1 MHVKALAPP
10 ALNDSLQP
18 HSHSS
23 LPMFNATDLACS
35 RGERRLFDSLNFE
48 LRAGE
53 WLHVKGDNGSGK
65 TTLLRTLIGLS
76 PQDAGTI
83 RWRGES
89 ITDAGDDYRRAL
101 VYLGHQA
108 GLKEELTPIENLRLA
123 LALDGFEIA
132 EAGLVHALRRMGLR
146 GREHLAA
153 RHLSAGQKRRVLL
166 ARLLLRPA
174 ELWVLD
180 EPFSA
185 LDREAI
191 ELLGKLIADHL
202 ECGGV
207 AVLTSHQP
215 VPLEAGQEIML

>member
-1 MHVKALAPP
+1 
-10 ALNDSLQP
+10 
-18 HSHSS
+18 
-23 LPMFNATDLACS
+23 MFNATDLACS
-35 RGERRLFDSLNFE
+35 RGERRLFEGLSFSL
-48 LRAGE
+48 RRGD
-53 WLHVKGDNGSGK
+53 WLHVRGANGSGK

-76 PQDAGTI
+76 PPDAGSI
-83 RWRGES
+83 RWCGDP
-89 ITDAGDDYRRAL
+89 IADCADDYRRAL

-108 GLKEELTPIENLRLA
+108 GLKEELTPVENLRLA

-132 EAGLVHALRRMGLR
+132 EAGLVHALRRMGLQ

-191 ELLGKLIADHL
+191 ELLGKLTADHL
-202 ECGGV
+202 DCGGV